1 MVAFLR
7 TIWITLGR
15 PGSYPWVVLELNP
28 SLQFSQKQLLRK
40 GLIGEAMKPFIITKT
55 LPIRHEDPY
64 ETLAGLGRV
73 LCFLSL
79 LEAIL
84 PQSGK
89 WEVKARI
96 WNEQDQKILF
106 LKEHWHYDFSR
117 VLQGPVYT
125 WTHPGLSFL
134 VPLADCKHVN
144 APLVVSRCDLARAR
158 HATWAMLSIWQ
169 PICPGV
175 HFWRSQLYLGL
186 SPVSDTPSI
195 TWGELILENSVT
207 VSERWRK

>member
-89 WEVKARI
+89 WEVKTRI

-117 VLQGPVYT
+117 VLQVQYIHEPIQGS
-125 WTHPGLSFL
+125 HFL
-134 VPLADCKHVN
+134 FPWL
-144 APLVVSRCDLARAR
+144 
-158 HATWAMLSIWQ
+158 
-169 PICPGV
+169 
-175 HFWRSQLYLGL
+175 
-186 SPVSDTPSI
+186 
-195 TWGELILENSVT
+195 T
-207 VSERWRK
+207 VSMSMPLL